1 MTTSSVTPSTT
12 ATQLAT
18 AYTQAAQSLLTR
30 QTQSAQ
36 ATATALT
43 QLQTALSTFNSALSA
58 LNSNASGSSLQ
69 QQSATLSS
77 SGYASASATP
87 TAQVGSYPLFVEQV
101 ATTHQLAFQDLPAVP
116 VSLGGPLVVKL
127 ADGSNFTVDL
137 VAADQNS
144 DGTISQAEIARAIN
158 QAPNNGSKV
167 TATTITVG
175 SQTQLVLTAGQ
186 SGAAN
191 QISLDTSGLPPSNL
205 QTALS
210 NSTQITAA
218 NDAIVW
224 LGAQGSGIKIQQSSN
239 TVTALAGVTLTLT
252 KAQQSGDAPL
262 NLSVAADNSG
272 TAANVKKF
280 VDAYNALEKSLDT
293 LTANGNENTTRA
305 ALASDPGVMALR
317 SRLSNTLRQSF
328 GGLSLMNFGLSVDRS
343 GTVSL
348 DSTKL
353 QAALTTNPGGL
364 DQVFGNASLSAPAG
378 VLGTFQSVLKVWT
391 DSSNG
396 QIKQRQDTV
405 QAQQKA
411 LTTRQSRLDDQY
423 NQAYARYLAQFT
435 QLQTLQSSMNDTT
448 SLLANLG
455 A

>member
-58 LNSNASGSSLQ
+58 LNSSASGGSLQ
-69 QQSATLSS
+69 QQSATMSS

-87 TAQVGSYPLFVEQV
+87 TAQAGSYPLFVEQV

-191 QISLDTSGLPPSNL
+191 QISLDASGLPPSSL

-272 TAANVKKF
+272 TAANVSKF
-280 VDAYNALEKSLDT
+280 VDAYNTLEKSLDT

-343 GTVSL
+343 GTLSL
-348 DSTKL
+348 DKTKL
-353 QAALTTNPGGL
+353 QAALTANPGGL

-411 LTTRQSRLDDQY
+411 LSTRQSRLDDQY
-423 NQAYARYLAQFT
+423 NQAYTRYLAQFT